1 MEQDGF
7 YHYQSPGQTESPK
20 PQKKKPNFHFP
31 GKTIALVIIA
41 LAVLLVAQSC
51 FYTVDDKQQAVVTTF
66 GKVTG
71 VTDAGVH
78 FRLPLGIQQVEKVDV
93 NVYQK
98 IELGYSTKKN
108 GYDVDGSESTMI
120 TGDYNIVNVDF
131 FIEYKISDPVQYL
144 YSSNQPELIL
154 RNLIQS
160 QVRNVVG
167 SSTVDAVLTDGKES
181 IQMQVRD
188 LVTEILA
195 DYKIGLSL
203 VDVKIQDAEPPTT
216 EVVEAFKAVETA
228 KQKAET
234 VINDAKAYQNA
245 QLPKA
250 QAQADQL
257 VQNAEYLKQKRINE
271 ATEQVAMFNAR
282 YAEYARDPQIT
293 RSRMYYEAISNILP
307 GVKLYINTGSGS
319 NMQMLLPL
327 ESLIQNAGGIDNHE

>member
-20 PQKKKPNFHFP
+20 PQKNKPRFHFS
-31 GKTIALVIIA
+31 GKAIALIIIALV
-41 LAVLLVAQSC
+41 VLLVAQSC

-78 FRLPLGIQQVEKVDV
+78 FRLPFGIQQVEKVDV

-98 IELGYSTKKN
+98 IELGYSTKSS
-108 GYDVDGSESTMI
+108 GYVVDESESTMI

-282 YAEYARDPQIT
+282 YAEYTRDPQIT
-293 RSRMYYEAISNILP
+293 RSRMYYEAISDILP

-319 NMQMLLPL
+319 DVQMLLPL
-327 ESLIQNAGGIDNHE
+327 ESLIQNAGGAENHD

>member
-7 YHYQSPGQTESPK
+7 YHYQSPGQTEPPK
-20 PQKKKPNFHFP
+20 PQKKNPSFHFP

>member
-20 PQKKKPNFHFP
+20 PQKKKPSFHFP

-250 QAQADQL
+250 QAQADKL

-293 RSRMYYEAISNILP
+293 RSRMYFEAISNILP

>member
-7 YHYQSPGQTESPK
+7 YHYQSPGQTEPPK
-20 PQKKKPNFHFP
+20 PQKKKPSFHFP

-250 QAQADQL
+250 QAQADKL

>member
-7 YHYQSPGQTESPK
+7 YHYQSPGQTAPPK
-20 PQKKKPNFHFP
+20 PQKKKPSFHFP

-245 QLPKA
+245 QLPRA
-250 QAQADQL
+250 QAQADKL